1 MIYNKKKFEF
11 NKKILKQINEDKFFD
26 SDFKKIASEK
36 TKVNTI
42 LLESRNDTKVFN
54 SESLELIYSLPI
66 KTFTLV
72 TDDEKNVYLIKI
84 LSHNINEISE
94 DNEIKNIYSLE
105 SNNIIKNKI
114 FQSYD
119 VYLNSKYDIKINEKT
134 LERVKNYF
142 R

>member
-84 LSHNINEISE
+84 LSHNINEISK
-94 DNEIKNIYSLE
+94 DNELKSIYSLE
-105 SNNIIKNKI
+105 SNNLIKNKI

-119 VYLNSKYDIKINEKT
+119 VHLNSKYDIKINEKT

>member
-1 MIYNKKKFEF
+1 
-11 NKKILKQINEDKFFD
+11 
-26 SDFKKIASEK
+26 
-36 TKVNTI
+36 
-42 LLESRNDTKVFN
+42 
-54 SESLELIYSLPI
+54 LIYSLPI

-105 SNNIIKNKI
+105 TNNIIKNKI